1 MQRRT
6 FLFGGLA
13 ALIAGPRLVEAK
25 VHASP
30 RLVKAKVH
38 AAPRHICLYHT
49 HTQECLEITYRRE
62 KGFLKSSLRKLN
74 HFLRDYRT
82 DQVRSIDPRLFDMLN
97 SLQRRSHNRDG
108 VFEIISGY
116 RSPETNALLRRETDG
131 VARHSLHQE
140 GRALDIRLRGTPT
153 SKVRALAVGMR
164 RGGVGYYPS
173 SDFVHVDTGDVRY
186 W

>member
-13 ALIAGPRLVEAK
+13 VLITGPRLVEAK
-25 VHASP
+25 ARS
-30 RLVKAKVH
+30 L
-38 AAPRHICLYHT
+38 PRHLCLYHT
-49 HTQECLEITYRRE
+49 HTEEWLEITWRE
-62 KGFLKSSLRKLN
+62 RGLLRSSLRKLN

-82 DQVRSIDPRLFDMLN
+82 DQTKSIDPHLYDILYNM
-97 SLQRRSHNRDG
+97 QRHSHNREG

-116 RSPETNALLRRETDG
+116 RSPETNTFLRREGNG
-131 VARHSLHQE
+131 VARHSLHLE
-140 GRALDIRLRGTPT
+140 GKALDIRLRGTPI
-153 SKVRALAVGMR
+153 SKVRTLAVGMC

-173 SDFVHVDTGDVRY
+173 SDFVHLDTGTVRY